1 MQQETT
7 GDSSTYAPLVPVPP
21 ERRAFGTRDAFALWF
36 SLGIGLLVA
45 QAGALLVPGLS
56 LPHALAAIVIGTVIG
71 ALIIAVIQYGLV
83 FVNVEPFWQFVAV
96 GVVIVISVLVDQSQR
111 RLGGGKVDEE

>member
-1 MQQETT
+1 ML
-7 GDSSTYAPLVPVPP
+7 DSIAAVVIGGASL
-21 ERRAFGTRDAFALWF
+21 FGGSGT
-36 SLGIGLLVA
+36 I
-45 QAGALLVPGLS
+45 
-56 LPHALAAIVIGTVIG
+56 IGTVIG

>member
-1 MQQETT
+1 M
-7 GDSSTYAPLVPVPP
+7 
-21 ERRAFGTRDAFALWF
+21 
-36 SLGIGLLVA
+36 
-45 QAGALLVPGLS
+45 
-56 LPHALAAIVIGTVIG
+56 GTVIG

-96 GVVIVISVLVDQSQR
+96 GVVIVISVLVGQSQR